1 MLSYSPPTID
11 TQSIARAVAY
21 QCMEA
26 AIAAAS
32 ERDYRRSGWAP

>member
-26 AIAAAS
+26 AIAAC
-32 ERDYRRSGWAP
+32 ERDYRHSGWAP